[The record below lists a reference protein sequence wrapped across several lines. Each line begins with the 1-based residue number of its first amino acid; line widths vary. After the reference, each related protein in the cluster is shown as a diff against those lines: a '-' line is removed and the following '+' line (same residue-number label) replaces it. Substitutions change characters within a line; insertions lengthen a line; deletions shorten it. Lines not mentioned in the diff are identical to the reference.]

1 MTLRIDNAKASL
13 TDNNFSQQLSTLKL
27 DIIHNSNNSNA
38 GLLSFGGLDL
48 NSQDLGKLTINFI
61 KQIKGFKRPWQVTSS
76 FHKTIFDRDFSQN
89 SKLSCPEVEDSE
101 SSIIIS
107 IIYMKSGLKI

>member
-13 TDNNFSQQLSTLKL
+13 TVNNFSQQLSTLKL
-27 DIIHNSNNSNA
+27 DIIDDSNNSNA
-38 GLLSFGGLDL
+38 GLLSLGGLDL
-48 NSQDLGKLTINFI
+48 NQDLGKLTINFI

-76 FHKTIFDRDFSQN
+76 FYKTIFDCDFSQN

-107 IIYMKSGLKI
+107 MIYMKSGLKI

>member
-1 MTLRIDNAKASL
+1 MSKKIILNIDTNSTVNETSGIVLDKLLSLKAFVEKTLPDCFSNSTLTTDNTKASL
-13 TDNNFSQQLSTLKL
+13 TVNNFSQQLSTLKL

-61 KQIKGFKRPWQVTSS
+61 KQIKGFKRP
-76 FHKTIFDRDFSQN
+76 
-89 SKLSCPEVEDSE
+89 
-101 SSIIIS
+101 
-107 IIYMKSGLKI
+107 